1 MNVIREANE
10 PPIAT
15 KSSQHLP
22 HSFFARPAEL
32 VAPDL
37 VGQHHDFG
45 IEMVQALDAAH
56 AQDIARAQHPQGRM
70 STVMAL
76 VTSQN
81 PTFTF
86 TGAWGFI
93 LSTWIGLLS
102 STLTWIGWALRTC
115 TSTGVL
121 LLTLR
126 LIGIVSTTFTAR
138 LRVGSI

>member
-1 MNVIREANE
+1 MPKFAV
-10 PPIAT
+10 
-15 KSSQHLP
+15 
-22 HSFFARPAEL
+22 FFSDGA
-32 VAPDL
+32 
-37 VGQHHDFG
+37 GFG
-45 IEMVQALDAAH
+45 IEVMQALGAAH
-56 AQDIARAQHPQGRM
+56 AQDIALAQHPQGRM

-86 TGAWGFI
+86 TGAWGFM
-93 LSTWIGLLS
+93 STWIGLLS

-138 LRVGSI
+138 LRGVQSEPPLACSAPP